1 MKALLALLI
10 RSRQIARIDL
20 ADGSVRYLTDDTG
33 NAPDGIVV
41 EGETVYWTTMGA
53 PIVDPDVPG
62 EKGRDYS
69 PRNGGVHGLKLGGA
83 RRFDVVPSGGVTT
96 GKQLASDGAGTLYW
110 GDREGC
116 KVSRVRVD
124 GSGLEDVVV
133 NRRDDGEAEEC
144 VGVAVD
150 SKRGYVYWS
159 QKGPSKGGQG
169 RILRAGIELPDG
181 ETAQTRSDIEVLW
194 ADLPE
199 PIDLHIEGD
208 RLYWTDRGAPPAGN
222 TLNRA
227 PIPAAGERGAA
238 PEILASGFGEAIGLC
253 VNEELGLAWVSALD
267 GNIREVPL
275 PDGPAAGRGER
286 TIASF
291 GAPVTGLAAL

>member
-10 RSRQIARIDL
+10 RTGQIVRINL
-20 ADGSVRYLTDDTG
+20 ADGSVHSVTDNTG
-33 NAPDGIVV
+33 SAPDGIVV
-41 EGETVYWTTMGA
+41 EGGTVYWTTMGKA
-53 PIVDPDVPG
+53 IVDPNVPG

-69 PRNGGVHGLKLGGA
+69 QKNGGVHGLKLDGSGK
-83 RRFDVVPSGGVTT
+83 FDVVPVGGVTT
-96 GKQLASDGAGTLYW
+96 GKQLASDGDGTLYW

-116 KVSRVRVD
+116 RVSRVRVD
-124 GSGLEDVVV
+124 GSRLEDVVV
-133 NRRDDGEAEEC
+133 NRRVGDETEEC

-150 SKRGYVYWS
+150 RKRGYVYWS
-159 QKGPSKGGQG
+159 QKGPSNGCQG
-169 RILRAGIELPDG
+169 RILRTKIDLPAG
-181 ETAQTRSDIEVLW
+181 ETAETRSDIEVLW
-194 ADLPE
+194 DGLPE
-199 PIDLHIEGD
+199 PIDLHVEGD
-208 RLYWTDRGAPPAGN
+208 RLYWTDRGDPPEGN

-227 PIPAAGERGAA
+227 PIPGPGERGAK
-238 PEILASGFGEAIGLC
+238 PEILASNFNEAIGLC

-286 TIASF
+286 ILVSF

>member
-10 RSRQIARIDL
+10 RTGQIARIDL
-20 ADGSVRYLTDDTG
+20 ADGAVHILTDKTG
-33 NAPDGIVV
+33 FAPDGIVV
-41 EGETVYWTTMGA
+41 EGDTVYWTTMGQS
-53 PIVDPDVPG
+53 IVHPDIPG

-69 PRNGGVHGLKLGGA
+69 RQNGGVHGIRLDGTG
-83 RRFDVVPSGGVTT
+83 RFDVVATGGITT
-96 GKQLASDGAGTLYW
+96 GKQLASDGAGLLYW

-116 KVSRVRVD
+116 KVSRVRTD
-124 GSGLEDVVV
+124 GTGLEDVVV
-133 NRRDDGEAEEC
+133 NQRDEDGTEEC
-144 VGVAVD
+144 VGCAVD
-150 SKRGYVYWS
+150 RARGYVYWS

-169 RILRAGIELPDG
+169 RILRTRIAMAPG
-181 ETAQTRSDIEVLW
+181 ESADARSDIEVLW

-199 PIDLHIEGD
+199 PIDLHVEGD

-227 PIPAAGERGAA
+227 RIPGPGQRGEA

-267 GNIREVPL
+267 GKIREIAL
-275 PDGPAAGRGER
+275 PDGPAAGRPER
-286 TIASF
+286 LLASF
-291 GAPVTGLAAL
+291 DAPVTGLAGL

>member
-1 MKALLALLI
+1 MQALLALLI
-10 RSRQIARIDL
+10 RTGQIVRIDL
-20 ADGSVRYLTDDTG
+20 ADGSVRNLTDDAG
-33 NAPDGIVV
+33 SAPDGIVV
-41 EGETVYWTTMGA
+41 EGGTVYWTTMGKA
-53 PIVDPDVPG
+53 IVDPNVPG

-69 PRNGGVHGLKLGGA
+69 RKDGGVHGLRLDGSGK
-83 RRFDVVPSGGVTT
+83 FDVVPVGGLTT

-116 KVSRVRVD
+116 KVSRVRID

-133 NRRDDGEAEEC
+133 NRRDDETEEC

-150 SKRGYVYWS
+150 RKRGHVYWS
-159 QKGPSKGGQG
+159 QKGPSNGCQG
-169 RILRAGIELPDG
+169 RILRTKIDLPKG
-181 ETAQTRSDIEVLW
+181 ETPETRSDVEVLW

-199 PIDLHIEGD
+199 PIDLHVEGD
-208 RLYWTDRGAPPAGN
+208 RLYWTDRGDPPNGN

-227 PIPAAGERGAA
+227 PIPGPGERGAK
-238 PEILASGFGEAIGLC
+238 PEILASGFNEAIGLC
-253 VNEELGLAWVSALD
+253 VNEEIGLAWVSALD

-286 TIASF
+286 ILASF

>member
-10 RSRQIARIDL
+10 RTGQIVRIDL
-20 ADGSVRYLTDDTG
+20 ADGSVQSVTDQTG
-33 NAPDGIVV
+33 SAPDGIVV
-41 EGETVYWTTMGA
+41 EDGAVYWTTMGK
-53 PIVDPDVPG
+53 PIVDPDIPG

-69 PRNGGVHGLKLGGA
+69 PRNGGVHGLRLDGSAK
-83 RRFDVVPSGGVTT
+83 FDVVPTGGVTT

-133 NRRDDGEAEEC
+133 NRRDDEGTEEC

-150 SKRGYVYWS
+150 RQRGYVYWT

-169 RILRAGIELPDG
+169 RILRTRIALPHG
-181 ETAQTRSDIEVLW
+181 ETPATRSDVEILW

-199 PIDLHIEGD
+199 PIDLHVEGD

-227 PIPAAGERGAA
+227 PIPGIGETGAK

-253 VNEELGLAWVSALD
+253 VNEEMGLAWVSALD

-286 TIASF
+286 ILASF

>member
-10 RSRQIARIDL
+10 RSRQIVRIDL
-20 ADGSVRYLTDDTG
+20 VDGAVQCLTDDTG
-33 NAPDGIVV
+33 SAPDGIVV
-41 EGETVYWTTMGA
+41 EDGAIYWTTMGT
-53 PIVDPDVPG
+53 PIVDPNVPG

-69 PRNGGVHGLKLGGA
+69 QRNGGVHGLRLDGLRK
-83 RRFDVVPSGGVTT
+83 FDVVPVGGVTT

-133 NRRDDGEAEEC
+133 NRRDDDGTEEC

-150 SKRGYVYWS
+150 AKRGYVYWT

-169 RILRAGIELPDG
+169 RILRAGIKLPEG
-181 ETAQTRSDIEVLW
+181 ETAKTRRDIEILW
-194 ADLPE
+194 TDLPE
-199 PIDLHIEGD
+199 PIDLHIAGD

-227 PIPAAGERGAA
+227 PIPAPGERGTE
-238 PEILASGFGEAIGLC
+238 PDILASGFGEAIGLC
-253 VNEELGLAWVSALD
+253 VNETIGFAWVSALD

-286 TIASF
+286 ILASF
-291 GAPVTGLAAL
+291 DAPVTGLAAL

>member
-10 RSRQIARIDL
+10 RHRQIVQIDL
-20 ADGSVRYLTDDTG
+20 ADGAVRCLTDDTG
-33 NAPDGIVV
+33 AAPDGIVV
-41 EGETVYWTTMGA
+41 DGGTIYWTTMGA
-53 PIVDPDVPG
+53 AIVDPNIPG

-69 PRNGGVHGLKLGGA
+69 QQNGGVHGLRLDGSRK
-83 RRFDVVPSGGVTT
+83 FDVVPSGGVTT
-96 GKQLASDGAGTLYW
+96 GKQLTSDGAGTLYW

-124 GSGLEDVVV
+124 GSRLENVVV
-133 NRRDDGEAEEC
+133 NRRDKDETEEC

-150 SKRGYVYWS
+150 PIRGHVYWT
-159 QKGPSKGGQG
+159 QKGPSKGGKG
-169 RILRAGIELPDG
+169 RILRTRIELPED
-181 ETAQTRSDIEVLW
+181 ETAETRGDIEVLW
-194 ADLPE
+194 TDLPE

-227 PIPAAGERGAA
+227 PLPGPGERGAA

-253 VNEELGLAWVSALD
+253 VNEKLGLAWVSALD
-267 GNIREVPL
+267 GNIREIPL

-286 TIASF
+286 ILAAF
-291 GAPVTGLAAL
+291 DGPVTGLAAF

>member
-1 MKALLALLI
+1 
-10 RSRQIARIDL
+10 
-20 ADGSVRYLTDDTG
+20 
-33 NAPDGIVV
+33 
-41 EGETVYWTTMGA
+41 MGT
-53 PIVDPDVPG
+53 PIVDPNVPG

-69 PRNGGVHGLKLGGA
+69 PRNGGVHGLRLDGA
-83 RRFDVVPSGGVTT
+83 QKFDVVPVGGVTT

-124 GSGLEDVVV
+124 GSGLEDVVA
-133 NRRDDGEAEEC
+133 NRRDDEGTEEC

-150 SKRGYVYWS
+150 AKRGYVYWT

-169 RILRAGIELPDG
+169 RILRAGIKLPEG
-181 ETAQTRSDIEVLW
+181 ETAKTRRDIEILW
-194 ADLPE
+194 TDLPE
-199 PIDLHIEGD
+199 PIDLHIAGD

-227 PIPAAGERGAA
+227 PIPALGERGTK

-253 VNEELGLAWVSALD
+253 VNEALGLAWVSALD
-267 GNIREVPL
+267 GKIREVPL

-286 TIASF
+286 ILASF
-291 GAPVTGLAAL
+291 DAPVTGLAAL

>member
-10 RSRQIARIDL
+10 RDRRIARINL

-33 NAPDGIVV
+33 IAPDGIVV
-41 EGETVYWTTMGA
+41 EGETVYWTTMGM
-53 PIVDPDVPG
+53 PIVNPDIPG

-69 PRNGGVHGLKLGGA
+69 RQNGGVHGLKLDGSP
-83 RRFDVVPSGGVTT
+83 RFDVVPVGGVTT
-96 GKQLASDGAGTLYW
+96 GKQLASDGSGTLYW

-124 GSGLEDVVV
+124 GSGLEDIVI
-133 NRRDDGEAEEC
+133 NRPDDDGTEEC

-169 RILRAGIELPDG
+169 RILRAKINLPQG
-181 ETAQTRSDIEVLW
+181 ETAETRSDIEVLW

-227 PIPAAGERGAA
+227 LIPDTGERGAT

-253 VNEELGLAWVSALD
+253 VSEEIGLAWVSALD
-267 GNIREVPL
+267 GNIREIPL

-286 TIASF
+286 ILASF

>member
-1 MKALLALLI
+1 VKALLALLI
-10 RSRQIARIDL
+10 RTSQIVRIDL
-20 ADGSVRYLTDDTG
+20 ADGSVHGVTDDTG
-33 NAPDGIVV
+33 SAPDGVVV
-41 EGETVYWTTMGA
+41 EGDTVYWTTMGK
-53 PIVDPDVPG
+53 PIVNPDIPG

-69 PRNGGVHGLKLGGA
+69 RKNGGVHGLKLDGSA
-83 RRFDVVPSGGVTT
+83 KFDVVPVGGVTT

-124 GSGLEDVVV
+124 GSRLEDVVV
-133 NRRDDGEAEEC
+133 NPHDGLTEEC

-150 SKRGYVYWS
+150 RERGHFYWT
-159 QKGPSKGGQG
+159 QKGPAKGGQG
-169 RILRAGIELPDG
+169 RILRAGINLPAG
-181 ETAQTRSDIEVLW
+181 ETVESRSDIEVLW
-194 ADLPE
+194 ANLPE

-208 RLYWTDRGAPPAGN
+208 RLYWTDRGAPPDGN

-227 PIPAAGERGAA
+227 PIPGHGERGAE
-238 PEILASGFGEAIGLC
+238 PEILASGFREAIGLC
-253 VNEELGLAWVSALD
+253 VSEKLGLAWVSALGGD
-267 GNIREVPL
+267 IREVPL

-286 TIASF
+286 ILASF

>member
-10 RSRQIARIDL
+10 RTGQIVRIDL
-20 ADGSVRYLTDDTG
+20 ADGSVCSLTDDTG
-33 NAPDGIVV
+33 SAPDGIVV
-41 EGETVYWTTMGA
+41 EGDTVYWTTMGE
-53 PIVDPDVPG
+53 PIVDSNVPG

-69 PRNGGVHGLKLGGA
+69 PRNGGVHGLRLDGSGK
-83 RRFDVVPSGGVTT
+83 FDVVPVGRVTT
-96 GKQLASDGAGTLYW
+96 GKQLTSDGAGMLYW

-116 KVSRVRVD
+116 KLSRVRVD
-124 GSGLEDVVV
+124 GSGFEDIVV
-133 NRRDDGEAEEC
+133 NQPDDDGTEAC

-150 SKRGYVYWS
+150 RERGYVYWS

-169 RILRAGIELPDG
+169 RILRTTIDLPAG
-181 ETAQTRSDIEVLW
+181 ETAEARSNIEVLW
-194 ADLPE
+194 SDLPE
-199 PIDLHIEGD
+199 PIDLHIEGN
-208 RLYWTDRGAPPAGN
+208 RLYWTDRGAPPTGN

-227 PIPAAGERGAA
+227 PIPGPGERGPK

-253 VNEELGLAWVSALD
+253 VNEEMGLAWVSALD

-275 PDGPAAGRGER
+275 PDGPATGRGER
-286 TIASF
+286 ILASF